1 MFGEH
6 NKAGSQSAEL
16 GGRGERDRICSGDH
30 NRTVS
35 NARWIGTLSNT
46 DISEV

>member
-6 NKAGSQSAEL
+6 NKTDTQSDESAE
-16 GGRGERDRICSGDH
+16 RGERDRICCGDH
-30 NRTVS
+30 NGMVP